1 MRFDQLAVATGGTLL
16 STVNAARKFAGVS
29 IDSRTVRKGQLF
41 VAIRGPND
49 DGHSYIDAALKN
61 GAAGVVSRLEYHGLE
76 GIPDNVAVVTVPDT
90 HEAMLTL
97 ARDYRKQ
104 LSARFVA
111 ITGSNGKTTT
121 KEFTYRLLE
130 AANVN
135 CFRSP
140 GNLNNLYGVPL
151 AVFAIPWQT
160 EIAVLELGI
169 STMSEMPLLAS
180 LVEPDV
186 IAITNV
192 GPSHLQFLESVE
204 AVAKAKLEL
213 VQTAAADVPV
223 ILNADDKLLMREA
236 RKCRPDFITFATDS
250 EADFRPQSVQPEEN
264 GASIVRIDGVSFRL
278 TLPGKHQVCNLLAA
292 YAMVKT
298 LGYSLEGVDTM
309 AIQLE
314 TSPMRG
320 QVVRR
325 DGITIFADC
334 YNANPESVRAGLDA
348 FFDRLGGGR
357 RVLILGDML
366 ELGDQAA
373 YYHREL
379 GQQLA
384 EREFDLAVLVG
395 PLSKHVME
403 EATHRGKPQGKFLH
417 FADAESCAH
426 AVSGCVR
433 DGDLVFVKA
442 SRGVGL
448 EAVID
453 AMPAGEDA

>member
-1 MRFDQLAVATGGTLL
+1 M
-16 STVNAARKFAGVS
+16 STANAARKFAGVS

-41 VAIRGPND
+41 VAIRGPSD
-49 DGHSYIDAALKN
+49 DGHSYIGAALKN
-61 GAAGVVSRLEYHGLE
+61 GAAGIVSRLEYPGLE

-90 HEAMLTL
+90 HEAMLRL
-97 ARDYRKQ
+97 ARDYRK
-104 LSARFVA
+104 LLPARFVA

-121 KEFTYRLLE
+121 KEFTHRLLQ
-130 AANVN
+130 AASAD

-151 AVFAIPWQT
+151 AIFAIPLQT
-160 EIAVLELGI
+160 EVAVLELGI
-169 STMSEMPLLAS
+169 STMNEMPRLAS

-186 IAITNV
+186 IAVTNV
-192 GPSHLQFLESVE
+192 GPSHLQFLDSVE
-204 AVAKAKLEL
+204 AVAKAKLQL
-213 VQTAAADVPV
+213 VQAAAADVPV
-223 ILNADDKLLMREA
+223 ILNADDKLLLREA
-236 RKCRPDFITFATDS
+236 RKCRPDFVTFATDS

-278 TLPGKHQVCNLLAA
+278 TLPGRHQVSNLLAA
-292 YAMVKT
+292 YAIVKT

-309 AIQLE
+309 DIPLE
-314 TSPMRG
+314 TPPMRG
-320 QVVRR
+320 QVVHR

-348 FFDRLGGGR
+348 FFDWPGGGR

-373 YYHREL
+373 HYHREI
-379 GQQLA
+379 GRQLV

-403 EATHRGKPQGKFLH
+403 EATRRGLPEGKFLH
-417 FADAESCAH
+417 FADAASCART
-426 AVSGCVR
+426 VSGCVK

-442 SRGVGL
+442 SRGIGL
-448 EAVID
+448 EVVIN
-453 AMPAGEDA
+453 AMPAGEVA